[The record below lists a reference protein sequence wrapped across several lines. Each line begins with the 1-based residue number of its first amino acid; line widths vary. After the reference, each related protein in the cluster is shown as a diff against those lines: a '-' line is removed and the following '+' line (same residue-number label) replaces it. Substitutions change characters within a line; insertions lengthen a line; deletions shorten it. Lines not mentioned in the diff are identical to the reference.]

1 MPLRWR
7 HALVL
12 LPTVRSWMSSAKTND
27 GLVTNLIRDGVVQQ
41 GGAVERALRRLDR
54 KNFAGAVAPAFGR
67 GGGIDDRTAYAD
79 APVPIGP
86 RATISAPHM
95 HGRCLELLAPP
106 LLAKAQAKVLDVGSG
121 SGYLTAAF
129 ALLGPGIEAYGVD
142 RDAGLVQLSI
152 KNVAKDNLQKEL
164 GHRVRFERRDG
175 WTGLPDYGPYDAIH
189 VGAAAEKIPDALLDQ
204 LANGGRMIIP
214 VGGVNAAQSLVQVDR
229 DLSGTLSSKTLFGVR
244 YVELVDERGSMA

>member
-1 MPLRWR
+1 
-7 HALVL
+7 
-12 LPTVRSWMSSAKTND
+12 
-27 GLVTNLIRDGVVQQ
+27 
-41 GGAVERALRRLDR
+41 
-54 KNFAGAVAPAFGR
+54 
-67 GGGIDDRTAYAD
+67 
-79 APVPIGP
+79 
-86 RATISAPHM
+86 M

-129 ALLGPGIEAYGVD
+129 ALLGPGVAAYGVD

-152 KNVAKDNLQKEL
+152 KNVAKDNLLQKEL
-164 GHRVRFERRDG
+164 GDRIKFERRDG

-214 VGGVNAAQSLVQVDR
+214 VGGVNAPLRPSCRLTATPRARCRKKRCSA
-229 DLSGTLSSKTLFGVR
+229 VR
-244 YVELVDERGSMA
+244 YVELVDERGRVYGGPRSMELRMNEPFV

>member
-7 HALVL
+7 HALLV

-27 GLVTNLIRDGVVQQ
+27 GLVTNLVRDGVVSK
-41 GGAVERALRRLDR
+41 GGAVEKALRRLDR
-54 KNFAGAVAPAFGR
+54 KNFASAVAPAFG
-67 GGGIDDRTAYAD
+67 GSVDDRTAYAD

-106 LLAKAQAKVLDVGSG
+106 LLAKAQSKVLDVGSG

-142 RDAGLVQLSI
+142 RDEGLVSLSI
-152 KNVAKDNLQKEL
+152 KNVAKDNLLQKEL
-164 GHRVRFERRDG
+164 GDRIKFERRDG

-204 LANGGRMIIP
+204 LARGGRMIIP
-214 VGGVNAAQSLVQVDR
+214 VGGVDAAQALVQVDR
-229 DLSGTLSSKTLFGVR
+229 DLSGTLSQRTLFGVR
-244 YVELVDERGSMA
+244 YVELVDERGTMA